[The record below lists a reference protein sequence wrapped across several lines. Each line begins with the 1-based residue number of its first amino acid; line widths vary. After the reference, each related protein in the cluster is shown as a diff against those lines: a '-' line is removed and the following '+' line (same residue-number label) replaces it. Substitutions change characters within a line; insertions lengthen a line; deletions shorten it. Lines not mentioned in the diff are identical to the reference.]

1 MNLPVRTST
10 PVNMIAPDV
19 TDYFQDI
26 SEISVNPP
34 QSQDLKKRIDMFDTP
49 VFVFKNEH
57 QMWHRVCLFSNNTQD
72 VLYSNIRKLLLEKTF
87 NEDLDVKI
95 VLFHLQETNGEID
108 LIQDKDEDEDF
119 KICLKGGED
128 VSKFVGW
135 LTKEFKEAWGNEY
148 DDDVP
153 NIPFIFGNSEHKEQK
168 PYPSRILETALTF
181 KITPVSKRSP
191 SVFLSCFYCCTSS

>member
-26 SEISVNPP
+26 SEISVTPP
-34 QSQDLKKRIDMFDTP
+34 QSQDTKKSIDMFDTP

-57 QMWHRVCLFSNNTQD
+57 QMWQRVCLFSSNTQD

-108 LIQDKDEDEDF
+108 LIQDMSQ
-119 KICLKGGED
+119 G
-128 VSKFVGW
+128 
-135 LTKEFKEAWGNEY
+135 
-148 DDDVP
+148 
-153 NIPFIFGNSEHKEQK
+153 
-168 PYPSRILETALTF
+168 R
-181 KITPVSKRSP
+181 
-191 SVFLSCFYCCTSS
+191 